1 MSPSRSARGSSSSFS
16 ARTRTQWATGRAPR
30 DPFPEAG
37 RRAADAL
44 PGEPSTQRE
53 FGQAP
58 GACRASARRPPR
70 TATRATAALVDS
82 SLRHGRDSRV
92 GEPHELAG
100 IELDLQPAPPRADE
114 DRGVVERGLVD
125 CRRQSAPLS
134 QRADPTGDV
143 AGCALGLGAVGHLGA
158 LADRPEVELPVGGD
172 DEDLQL
178 PADRGEERLEQAR
191 GLDTERSGN
200 GDRVVRLAGI
210 DALVLVDREVDAR
223 RPRGLDRRGHGAV
236 VKLSRGCDR
245 TRQRR
250 RYNDMVRFRTTL
262 VVLASLTLLGAA
274 APAQAASGR
283 LVAFR
288 SCPDL
293 VNYAK
298 ANA

>member
-1 MSPSRSARGSSSSFS
+1 
-16 ARTRTQWATGRAPR
+16 
-30 DPFPEAG
+30 
-37 RRAADAL
+37 
-44 PGEPSTQRE
+44 
-53 FGQAP
+53 
-58 GACRASARRPPR
+58 
-70 TATRATAALVDS
+70 
-82 SLRHGRDSRV
+82 
-92 GEPHELAG
+92 
-100 IELDLQPAPPRADE
+100 
-114 DRGVVERGLVD
+114 GLVD

-158 LADRPEVELPVGGD
+158 LADRPEVELPVGGG

-191 GLDTERSGN
+191 GPDTGRSGN

-298 ANA
+298 ANAARFVGPYGLGGSAALRSSVPGIVNAAAPTAKADNATPQEGVDYSGTNVQETGV